1 MFNLGEYRRQ
11 ATPLKSHHFFKQ
23 ENAEALSVRAQCA
36 LDALEDVCKWLEAGG
51 EVGVSNQNENQGH
64 FGWLYNQNNWKQVF
78 DATNTTFER
87 RQLIREIIVNKMGYK
102 LFFVESVCDDPE
114 IIEANIRQVKINSP
128 DYQGVDKEAAV
139 EDFLQRISHYQEQY
153 QPLDEA
159 AEKDLSFMKIFNTG
173 T

>member
-1 MFNLGEYRRQ
+1 MF
-11 ATPLKSHHFFKQ
+11 
-23 ENAEALSVRAQCA
+23 V
-36 LDALEDVCKWLEAGG
+36 
-51 EVGVSNQNENQGH
+51 
-64 FGWLYNQNNWKQVF
+64 QVF

-159 AEKDLSFMKIFNTG
+159 EEKDLSFMKIFNTG
-173 T
+173 YLITPR